1 MQIGVLI
8 FSEPRMEKHTG
19 ADRLEEAA
27 TQRGHKLVR
36 IYEPYLSFVDGNI
49 LHQGE
54 PLPKLD
60 VIISRPNFIEE
71 PSLRTYAVQK
81 LVNAGHRVINSAP
94 SFTWAKNKLTQ
105 HVEFE
110 KHDLPCPRWGI
121 ARKPNQALEIASQIN
136 FPIILKTAFGTLG
149 KGVFLAKDAETFQPI
164 AEYLAI
170 RDGNPLV
177 IEEFIEE
184 AEGNDLR
191 AFILNGDVIGA
202 MERRSPQGDIR
213 ANTSNGGTGYKV
225 DLTPKEKELAIKTAN
240 IFNLEIAGVDIIRSK
255 RGPLLL
261 EINSN
266 PGFKELERV
275 TEKDIAGTIIE
286 YAVSQAT

>member
-1 MQIGVLI
+1 MNIGVLI
-8 FSEPRMEKHTG
+8 FSNPRNESSSS
-19 ADRLEEAA
+19 AERLEEAA
-27 TQRGHKLVR
+27 TQRGHQLTR
-36 IYEPYLSFVDGNI
+36 IYEPALSFIDGKI
-49 LHQGE
+49 LHNNE

-81 LVNAGHRVINSAP
+81 LVNAGYRVINSAP

-110 KHDLPCPRWGI
+110 KHNLPCPRWGI
-121 ARKPNQALEIASQIN
+121 ARKPNQALEIASQIC
-136 FPIILKTAFGTLG
+136 FPVIIKTAFGTFG
-149 KGVFLAKDAETFQPI
+149 KGVFLARDAETFQPI

-170 RDGNPLV
+170 RDGNPLI

-184 AEGNDLR
+184 AEGRDLR
-191 AFILNGDVIGA
+191 AFVLNGDVIGA
-202 MERRSPQGDIR
+202 MERHSPQGDVR
-213 ANTSNGGTGYKV
+213 ANTSSGGTGYRV
-225 DLTPKEKELAIKTAN
+225 DLTPKEKELAIKTTN

-275 TEKDIAGTIIE
+275 TEKDIAGAIID
-286 YAVSQAT
+286 YSLSQI